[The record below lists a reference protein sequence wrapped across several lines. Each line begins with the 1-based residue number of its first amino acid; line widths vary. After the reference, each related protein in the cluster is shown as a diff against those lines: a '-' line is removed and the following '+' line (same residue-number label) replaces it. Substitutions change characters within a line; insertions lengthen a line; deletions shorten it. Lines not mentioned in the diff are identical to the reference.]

1 MEQFLDSSNFTNFP
15 LSLEQDTVL
24 NRKNRHYVPRLNKIH
39 KNDGFETVVGKVR
52 GGNLNNINDDRS
64 IPISNNKKVDGNG
77 EC

>member
-24 NRKNRHYVPRLNKIH
+24 NRKNRHYVPRLNKIY